1 MDQGLEGRSH
11 GFRRTAVADV
21 SAEPDGLI
29 VLRFD
34 QDCRITE
41 SAAAEVAAAH
51 VALASGSRGPVLVDM
66 RGVLSAD
73 RGTRELAA
81 GPDVSAV
88 TARLAI
94 LVGNPVTRVL
104 GNFFL
109 RVSAPKYP
117 TRIFNDE
124 TLARAWLREA

>member
-1 MDQGLEGRSH
+1 MDQGVDGRGH

-41 SAAAEVAAAH
+41 SAAAEVASAH
-51 VALASGSRGPVLVDM
+51 VFLAAGARSPVLVDM
-66 RGVLSAD
+66 RGVISAD

-81 GPDVSAV
+81 GPGVSAV

-117 TRIFNDE
+117 TKIFNDE